1 MVLIRPARPGE
12 LGPLPALLSRAVEHM
27 NASGNPQW
35 GPDYPTPAHYLA
47 DAARGELYLALT
59 AEGAIAGAACLNTAE
74 APEYAPL
81 PWTAPGPAM
90 VVHRMVVDP
99 CCQRQGVGS
108 ALFAYAEAL
117 ARRRS
122 LSSLRVDTYSLNAP
136 MLSLIAGRGFRQV
149 GVVHFDREGRPLGF
163 LCFEKRLSPDGEN
176 GKISAL

>member
-35 GPDYPTPAHYLA
+35 GPDYPTSAHYLS

-59 AEGAIAGAACLNTAE
+59 EEGVIAGAACLNTAE

-81 PWTAPGPAM
+81 PWTVPGPAM

-99 CCQRQGVGS
+99 CRQRQGVGT
-108 ALFAYAEAL
+108 AFFAFAEAL
-117 ARRRS
+117 ARSRG
-122 LSSLRVDTYSLNAP
+122 LGSLRVDTYSLNAP
-136 MLSLIAGRGFRQV
+136 MLALISSRGFRQV
-149 GVVHFDREGRPLGF
+149 GKVHFDREGRPLGF
-163 LCFEKRLSPDGEN
+163 PCFEKRLSPGEF
-176 GKISAL
+176 SAP